1 MMTHKNM
8 FVNSQFFSLNSFF
21 ERKIPL
27 RLHPCLYVQN
37 SGFFLPK
44 MI

>member
-1 MMTHKNM
+1 MIKRKSMI
-8 FVNSQFFSLNSFF
+8 VNSQFVSLNSFF

-27 RLHPCLYVQN
+27 RLRHCLYVQN

>member
-1 MMTHKNM
+1 MVTRKNM
-8 FVNSQFFSLNSFF
+8 IVNSQFFSLNSFF
-21 ERKIPL
+21 ECKIPL
-27 RLHPCLYVQN
+27 RLRPCLYVQN